1 MYLNRKNLVSITLSE
16 TYLGENDGD
25 CVFIHLSE
33 YERITQRLVSDD
45 VSLIFEMY
53 DLKDSTINKIVR
65 IGGFHLEDNR
75 VVYAPEW
82 IINTSGFGEKV
93 TLKQVYDIPV
103 ATKLQIQLFDE
114 ENIYGPETKELFEKT
129 LHKYGCVELN
139 KAINLHLE
147 ELNISI
153 IGIVTQLEPVDEKGR
168 ARFNGEVEVDIVPLE
183 KELPRQE
190 VVIPPL
196 IEEPPQS
203 NVVEEPPQPEIP
215 VIPTREELRQMR
227 LKRFQ

>member
-1 MYLNRKNLVSITLSE
+1 MYLNRKNLVSINLSE
-16 TYLGENDGD
+16 TFLGDNNDGD

-45 VSLIFEMY
+45 VSLIFKMY
-53 DLKDSTINKIVR
+53 DLNDSTISKIVR
-65 IGGFHLEDNR
+65 IGGFHLDDNR

-93 TLKQVYDIPV
+93 TLKQVYNIPV

-114 ENIYGPETKELFEKT
+114 ENIYGPETKELFEKS
-129 LHKYGCVELN
+129 LFKYGCVELD
-139 KAINLHLE
+139 KPINLHLE
-147 ELNISI
+147 ELNISV
-153 IGIVTQLEPVDEKGR
+153 IGVVTQLEPVDENGY

-183 KELPRQE
+183 KEIHRPVVTVPE
-190 VVIPPL
+190 VVEHI
-196 IEEPPQS
+196 
-203 NVVEEPPQPEIP
+203 PQPEVVETPEVP
-215 VIPTREELRQMR
+215 VIPSREELRQMR